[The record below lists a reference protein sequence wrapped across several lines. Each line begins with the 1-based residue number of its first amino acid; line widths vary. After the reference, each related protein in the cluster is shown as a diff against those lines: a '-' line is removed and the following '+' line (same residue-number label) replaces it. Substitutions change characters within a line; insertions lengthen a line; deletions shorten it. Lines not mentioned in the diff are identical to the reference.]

1 MSLLRTSVSS
11 RLCCTFLPGIHPP
24 VNFFFPCI
32 QAVTDRE
39 KVQNMSYAD
48 MERCQVNQR
57 AGILSTFGLP
67 KGYLMVDFRQNG
79 FQQEVHMSDR
89 NTTVKAGALLLI
101 AGGIIGAGVAL
112 LFAPQSGKATR
123 KDISRYARKAKRR
136 AEEVVDDFS
145 DSISKMVD
153 AVGEK
158 AADIL
163 DKGVDMAHDS
173 KKEILK
179 AIEDGQVKLEKQRSR
194 LARFLG

>member
-1 MSLLRTSVSS
+1 MFAEPQFAG
-11 RLCCTFLPGIHPP
+11 RLSMTEL
-24 VNFFFPCI
+24 
-32 QAVTDRE
+32 
-39 KVQNMSYAD
+39 
-48 MERCQVNQR
+48 
-57 AGILSTFGLP
+57 
-67 KGYLMVDFRQNG
+67 
-79 FQQEVHMSDR
+79 QQEVRMSDR
-89 NTTVKAGALLLI
+89 NATVKAGALLLI

-123 KDISRYARKAKRR
+123 KDISRYARKARRR

-158 AADIL
+158 AAEIL
-163 DKGVDMAHDS
+163 DRGVDMAHDT

-179 AIEDGQVKLEKQRSR
+179 AIEDGQEKLEKQRTR

>member
-1 MSLLRTSVSS
+1 MNNPRKASNRAKT
-11 RLCCTFLPGIHPP
+11 RQGK
-24 VNFFFPCI
+24 
-32 QAVTDRE
+32 R
-39 KVQNMSYAD
+39 
-48 MERCQVNQR
+48 QVYQQT
-57 AGILSTFGLP
+57 GILSTSGLP
-67 KGYLMVDFRQNG
+67 RDYLVVELTANG
-79 FQQEVHMSDR
+79 TQQEVHMSDR